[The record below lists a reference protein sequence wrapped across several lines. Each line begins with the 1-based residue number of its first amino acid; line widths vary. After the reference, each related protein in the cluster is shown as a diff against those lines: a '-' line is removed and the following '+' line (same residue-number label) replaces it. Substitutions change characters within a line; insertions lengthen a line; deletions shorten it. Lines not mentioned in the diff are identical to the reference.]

1 MNCWVLFW
9 KGVEM
14 FYFDTVSDFLPGA
27 FCYGLIAID
36 RAAAGTLLRRAAAC
50 VVEMWALIRVAAISS
65 SDRGADGPGGN
76 PGQGREP
83 PLSLLQATSHLSN
96 ITICPKLF
104 IDGKNETEGK
114 YPA

>member
-1 MNCWVLFW
+1 M
-9 KGVEM
+9 
-14 FYFDTVSDFLPGA
+14 T
-27 FCYGLIAID
+27 
-36 RAAAGTLLRRAAAC
+36 AALTF
-50 VVEMWALIRVAAISS
+50 
-65 SDRGADGPGGN
+65 RGADGPGGN
-76 PGQGREP
+76 LGQGREP